1 MGLHDELM
9 KNAPLTARR
18 SLIFSKILQMGFIIG
33 ILGGCA
39 KNNEDAAWKKYYD
52 YVNDA
57 QISGKDLTADVLL
70 KIDKIAEEKS
80 TTDRARA
87 YADCSVALAKYGR
100 DHCNWLDGWD
110 STRNGIDDDI
120 GRGVSEWHE
129 HYAYMRRQP
138 PKPMFG
144 KIVESRMSELEKGLT
159 RDQFARAYA
168 DVSVILDRYLTVQT
182 KNN

>member
-1 MGLHDELM
+1 MKTNPLVGRSCLLFLKVLLTGL
-9 KNAPLTARR
+9 T
-18 SLIFSKILQMGFIIG
+18 IG
-33 ILGGCA
+33 ALGGCA
-39 KNNEDAAWKKYYD
+39 QKTGDAAWKKYYD
-52 YVNDA
+52 HANNT
-57 QISGKDLTADVLL
+57 QFSGKDLTNDVLL
-70 KIDKIAEEKS
+70 KTDKIAEEKS

-100 DHCNWLDGWD
+100 DNCNWLDGMD
-110 STRNGIDDDI
+110 STRNGIYPDI

-144 KIVESRMSELEKGLT
+144 KLVESRMSDLEKGLT

-168 DVSVILDRYLTVQT
+168 DVSVILDQYLAAKTER
-182 KNN
+182 N

>member
-1 MGLHDELM
+1 M
-9 KNAPLTARR
+9 KNR
-18 SLIFSKILQMGFIIG
+18 SLAPSNSLSFFKILLTGFAIG
-33 ILGGCA
+33 FLGSCA
-39 KNNEDAAWKKYYD
+39 QKNEDAAWKKYYD
-52 YVNDA
+52 HANDT

-70 KIDKIAEEKS
+70 KTDKIAEEKS

-100 DHCNWLDGWD
+100 DNCNWLDGFD
-110 STRNGIDDDI
+110 STRNGILPDI

-144 KIVESRMSELEKGLT
+144 KLVESRMSDLEKGLT

-168 DVSVILDRYLTVQT
+168 DISIILDRYLTVQA